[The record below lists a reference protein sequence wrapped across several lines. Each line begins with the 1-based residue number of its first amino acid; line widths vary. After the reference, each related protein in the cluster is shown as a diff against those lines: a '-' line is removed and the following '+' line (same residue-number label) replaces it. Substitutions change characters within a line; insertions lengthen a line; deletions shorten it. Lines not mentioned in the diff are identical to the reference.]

1 MRHKVHH
8 NWEKDG

>member
-1 MRHKVHH
+1 MRQKVHH